1 MLINLLSRVI
11 FVFSGIVFFVAIT
24 VWDVINKILCLIYRV
39 VTFPCKN
46 IRLYFIKTAQDLFR
60 IQERVNICRSKYER
74 LESSERE
81 LWNINISL
89 ISKYSICLEDR
100 RFYKHKGFD
109 AKAFLREIYKF
120 FIYKTVVLAK
130 LLKINRYGGAS
141 TIDMQLVRTITNY
154 REITVGR
161 KLYEISLAILLNR
174 KFTKQDILHSYL
186 DIAYFGSKLKG
197 VQKAVKIVF
206 NKNIYSDVLID
217 EEASIIAAMLLVPK
231 PLNASLL
238 DNSRWS
244 LRVNFRAQ
252 YAQEL
257 LKFS

>member
-46 IRLYFIKTAQDLFR
+46 IRLYFIKTAQDLF
-60 IQERVNICRSKYER
+60 ICRSKYER
-74 LESSERE
+74 LESPEKE

-120 FIYKTVVLAK
+120 FIYKTVILAK

-174 KFTKQDILHSYL
+174 KFTKQEILHSYL